1 MELTEILVWEFPWKL
16 IGSTSKSCKII
27 QGLHGKVNHLRGS
40 ILSRWVGY
48 YTWPYC
54 HIIWLLSPFYW
65 EGCIFFFCWDNL
77 PCANTSIKWSCS
89 GHVMYVQ
96 ILIIHDHSWWWINH
110 LWFIMH
116 HSYLIMHYSQLGFIM
131 SFIRWFIQVFMHSFN
146 PRGRNV
152 LIPCNVIDNCDC
164 IPLNKNALG
173 DVSLPPCPFCVVLS
187 ILSNSKLK
195 HLITKE
201 FSGNKD
207 IRHLAETSFTNL
219 NHFPYDYSVSN
230 RILEYLKY
238 SKQILERKSSNML
251 PPFFPQWLAHLWTP
265 PAPLHLP
272 SRWNPS
278 ERLSNPGSKNVIF
291 FKEKVWKTD
300 FCSVSKPRQHF
311 PTKSPSIS

>member
-1 MELTEILVWEFPWKL
+1 MFGGTNKILVWEFPWKL
-16 IGSTSKSCKII
+16 IGSTSKSCKTI
-27 QGLHGKVNHLRGS
+27 QGLHGKVNHLRGF

-65 EGCIFFFCWDNL
+65 EGCIFFFGGITRPDICCCQYINKV
-77 PCANTSIKWSCS
+77 AMFWSCDVRTNLD
-89 GHVMYVQ
+89 HFM
-96 ILIIHDHSWWWINH
+96 IIHDDESNIYS

-116 HSYLIMHYSQLGFIM
+116 HSCLVMHYSQLGFIM

-146 PRGRNV
+146 PRGRNF

-173 DVSLPPCPFCVVLS
+173 DVSLPPCPFCVILS

-238 SKQILERKSSNML
+238 SKQILGPWTKVFQYVATFFSTMIGTSLNATCTASSSKSLESL
-251 PPFFPQWLAHLWTP
+251 GASFQSWV
-265 PAPLHLP
+265 
-272 SRWNPS
+272 
-278 ERLSNPGSKNVIF
+278 KN
-291 FKEKVWKTD
+291 D
-300 FCSVSKPRQHF
+300 FCSASKPRQHF

>member
-1 MELTEILVWEFPWKL
+1 MFGGTNKILVWEFPWKL
-16 IGSTSKSCKII
+16 IGSTSKSCKTI
-27 QGLHGKVNHLRGS
+27 QGLHGKVNHLRGF

-65 EGCIFFFCWDNL
+65 EGCIFFFGGITRPDICCCQYINKV
-77 PCANTSIKWSCS
+77 AMFWSCDVRTNLD
-89 GHVMYVQ
+89 HFM
-96 ILIIHDHSWWWINH
+96 IIHDDESNIYS

-173 DVSLPPCPFCVVLS
+173 DVSLPPRPFCVILS
-187 ILSNSKLK
+187 IPSNSKLK
-195 HLITKE
+195 RLITKE

-251 PPFFPQWLAHLWTP
+251 PHFFHNDWHIYERHL
-265 PAPLHLP
+265 H
-272 SRWNPS
+272 RF
-278 ERLSNPGSKNVIF
+278 IF
-291 FKEKVWKTD
+291 QVVGIPR
-300 FCSVSKPRQHF
+300 SVF
-311 PTKSPSIS
+311 PILGQKCRFFQRESLENGFLFSF